1 MPDSG
6 CQKWGDSGD
15 AYGRSALGNGH
26 QSEGDFASMSDDDL
40 IAQIRLAR
48 EAGDKDRI
56 KICLGQLAWRRYG
69 IVHARVLN
77 KVPEEHAEDVV
88 QEIMFSAIDA
98 SFDGDYIGQF
108 GSLLNTITQ
117 RRIAD
122 FHASR
127 PPETDPLAEENS
139 DDENTWGEVPE
150 DDDFTDALD
159 SLAIVEAA
167 LADLSERHR
176 MVAKLSLEG
185 FRAKEVAD
193 RVNEAFTDEP
203 EMTDANVHQ
212 IMKRFRDELRRALFP
227 EDET

>member
-6 CQKWGDSGD
+6 CQEWGGSRD

-56 KICLGQLAWRRYG
+56 KICLGQLAWRRYD

-77 KVPEEHAEDVV
+77 KVPEEYAEDVV

-98 SFDGDYIGQF
+98 SFDGDFIGQF

-122 FHASR
+122 FHSGR
-127 PPETDPLAEENS
+127 PPEHDPLVEENS
-139 DDENTWGEVPE
+139 DDETTWGEVPAVE
-150 DDDFTDALD
+150 DFTDARD
-159 SLAIVEAA
+159 SLAILEDA
-167 LADLSERHR
+167 LGGLSDRHR
-176 MVAKLSLEG
+176 MVIELSMEG
-185 FRAKEVAD
+185 YRGKEVAD
-193 RVNEAFTDEP
+193 RVTEVFPDEP
-203 EMTDANVHQ
+203 EMTEDNVHQ
-212 IMKRFRDELRRALFP
+212 IKKRFRKVLERKLFP